1 MPKFNIIEWLR
12 SFSRRRYNKDHVIVV
27 NIYDNGKR
35 VCRLSRIVTNTGAI
49 SFHTQLNIANSLVS
63 TLYGEE
69 LKAAKKRGWRK

>member
-1 MPKFNIIEWLR
+1 MPKFNIIEWVR
-12 SFSRRRYNKDHVIVV
+12 AFFRRRYREDHVIVV

-49 SFHTQLNIANSLVS
+49 SFHTQLGAANSLVS